1 MKLRELTYGISNLA
15 FSGSADP
22 EIVGLAIDSR
32 KVEDGFLFAA
42 LKGTVVDGQKFIPG
56 AISSGA
62 KAILC
67 SELPENHDP
76 GIAYL
81 ICEDVNTVLGEICDC
96 FFNEPSKNLNIIA
109 ITGTNG
115 KTSIASWLNEL
126 GGALGY
132 TCGLISTIRV
142 MVREKSYSATH
153 TTPDIISLY
162 EHLNNM
168 VEAGCEY
175 VFMEVSSHALDQ
187 QRTAGLKF
195 IGAVFTNISRDHLD
209 YHKDFKSYIL
219 AKKKLFDVLHKGSF
233 ALVNADDRN
242 SGIMLQNSVARHI
255 KYSTTTISDYQ
266 GRLIEQINQGMML
279 QINGQELW
287 VPFIGRFNAS
297 NLTAV
302 YGVAVE
308 LGWNRE
314 EVLTGI
320 SAMNQVDGRFEK
332 VDLGDNITGLVDYA
346 HTPDALRNVLQTI
359 KDMCTPHQRVIT
371 VVGAGGDRDR
381 GKRPEMAGLACKYS
395 EIVVLTS
402 DNPRSEDPEEI
413 IEEMKK
419 GIPAEMESQVFSLTN
434 RHEAIKLAFALS
446 KPGDFVL
453 IAGKGHE
460 NYQEIKGIKHH
471 FDDKEELLIIKSAK
485 NSSKE

>member
-1 MKLRELTYGISNLA
+1 MKLSELTYGIRNMVIL
-15 FSGSADP
+15 GSIDP
-22 EIVGLAIDSR
+22 DISGLAIDSR
-32 KVEDGFLFAA
+32 KVKKGFLFVA
-42 LKGTVVDGQKFIPG
+42 LRGTVSDGHKFISG

-62 KAILC
+62 QAILC
-67 SELPENHDP
+67 AELPEYQDKN
-76 GIAYL
+76 IAYL
-81 ICEDVNTVLGEICDC
+81 LCDDSSLVLGEICKNFYDD
-96 FFNEPSKNLNIIA
+96 PSSNLNIIA

-115 KTSIASWLNEL
+115 KTSIATWLYEL
-126 GGALGY
+126 CRTLGY
-132 TCGLISTIRV
+132 PSGLISTIRV
-142 MVREKSYSATH
+142 VIKDKSYPATH

-162 EHLNNM
+162 EHLNTM
-168 VEAGCEY
+168 VDAGCEY

-187 QRTAGLKF
+187 GRTAGLEF
-195 IGAVFTNISRDHLD
+195 SGAVFTNISRDHLD

-266 GRLIEQINQGMML
+266 GKLIEQINQGMML

-320 SAMNQVDGRFEK
+320 SAMKQVDGRFEK
-332 VDLGDNITGLVDYA
+332 VDLGDNITGIVDYA
-346 HTPDALRNVLQTI
+346 HTPDALKNVLQTI
-359 KDMCTPHQRVIT
+359 KEMCTPHQRVIT

-381 GKRPEMAGLACKYS
+381 GKRPEMAGVACAYS

-402 DNPRSEDPEEI
+402 DNPRSEDPDEI

-419 GIPAEMESQVFSLTN
+419 GIPDEMESQVFSLTN

-460 NYQEIKGIKHH
+460 TYQEIKGIKHH
-471 FDDKEELLIIKSAK
+471 FDDKEELLSIKST
-485 NSSKE
+485 NHSSKE